1 MYDQMPDELVVMI
14 EIGKAEGSSSSSST
28 AGDYVSMGAPTLAS
42 GS

>member
-1 MYDQMPDELVVMI
+1 MPDELVVMI
-14 EIGKAEGSSSSSST
+14 EIGKAEGSST

>member
-1 MYDQMPDELVVMI
+1 MYDRMPDELVVMI
-14 EIGKAEGSSSSSST
+14 EIGKAEGSSSST

>member
-1 MYDQMPDELVVMI
+1 MPDELVVMI
-14 EIGKAEGSSSSSST
+14 EIGKAEGSSSSST